1 MNEFEWTYGVE
12 YPEYKKGDIVTVPVS
27 VTGRGYAVINSH
39 EFGGGHNVYLYRDYV
54 REKFRGFRTER
65 WCRLDSIKSTDKT
78 CLCEI
83 GYSSHY
89 HSSNCKYMN
98 ETHG

>member
-27 VTGRGYAVINSH
+27 ATGRGYAVINSH
-39 EFGGGHNVYLYRDYV
+39 EFGGGHNVEGPSSSDPW
-54 REKFRGFRTER
+54 GR